1 MSADD
6 IIAFKDVVAV
16 LVISAMIIVLIFG
29 AINLIRYFRTRE
41 KSYLTIGLICTLL
54 VPGLIFCALVTY
66 VVPYAFITY
75 APPPSNYVP

>member
-16 LVISAMIIVLIFG
+16 L
-29 AINLIRYFRTRE
+29 RYFRTRE